1 MLDFDNNIQKGEG
14 DVSYCII
21 WDGQPRDL
29 RLPLDRTVHQ
39 CDSAL
44 AENSEYHSHKV
55 FYLRES
61 HCRCLET
68 TRGHYIYILEPFRS
82 LEAR

>member
-29 RLPLDRTVHQ
+29 RLRLDRTVHQ

-44 AENSEYHSHKV
+44 AENSEYH
-55 FYLRES
+55 L
-61 HCRCLET
+61 
-68 TRGHYIYILEPFRS
+68 TRYSTYADLTVVV
-82 LEAR
+82 